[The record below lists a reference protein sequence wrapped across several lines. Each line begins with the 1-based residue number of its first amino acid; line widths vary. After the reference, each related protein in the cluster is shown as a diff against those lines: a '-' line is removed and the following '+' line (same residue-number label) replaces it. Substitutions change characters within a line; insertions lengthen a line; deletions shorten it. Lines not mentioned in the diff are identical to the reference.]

1 MLLDIIYA
9 VLIILAI
16 IKGWQK
22 GLIVGLF
29 SLVAIF
35 IGLAAAIKLSAVVAN
50 YIGRNVRISK
60 QWLPIISF
68 AIVFLIV
75 VLLVRL
81 GAKAIQ
87 KFAESIMLGLF
98 NRLGG
103 VLLYAAIYTIVFSV
117 LLFYAEQVRLVK
129 PETKEKSVTY
139 EFVQPWGP
147 KAMNAM
153 GAVIPI
159 FKDMFTDL
167 QEFFGN
173 VAKKAPQK

>member
-1 MLLDIIYA
+1 MLLDIIYV
-9 VLIILAI
+9 VLVILAL

-29 SLVAIF
+29 SLLAIF

-50 YIGRNVRISK
+50 YIGRSVKVSE

-68 AIVFLIV
+68 AIVFLV
-75 VLLVRL
+75 VILLVRL
-81 GAKAIQ
+81 GARAIQ
-87 KFAESIMLGLF
+87 KFAESMMLGLF
-98 NRLGG
+98 NRIGG
-103 VLLYAAIYTIVFSV
+103 MLMYAAIYTIVFSI
-117 LLFYAEQVRLVK
+117 LLFYAEQIRLIK

-153 GAVIPI
+153 GKLIPV

-167 QEFFGN
+167 QDFFGK
-173 VAKKAPQK
+173 VASKPES

>member
-1 MLLDIIYA
+1 
-9 VLIILAI
+9 
-16 IKGWQK
+16 
-22 GLIVGLF
+22 
-29 SLVAIF
+29 
-35 IGLAAAIKLSAVVAN
+35 
-50 YIGRNVRISK
+50 
-60 QWLPIISF
+60 
-68 AIVFLIV
+68 
-75 VLLVRL
+75 
-81 GAKAIQ
+81 
-87 KFAESIMLGLF
+87 MLGLF

>member
-9 VLIILAI
+9 VLIVLAI

-29 SLVAIF
+29 SLVAIV

-50 YIGRNVRISK
+50 YIGRNVKISE
-60 QWLPIISF
+60 QWLPVISF
-68 AIVFLIV
+68 AVVFLV
-75 VLLVRL
+75 VVILVRL
-81 GAKAIQ
+81 GAKIIQ

-98 NRLGG
+98 NRIGG

-117 LLFYAEQVRLVK
+117 ILFYTEQLRLIK
-129 PETKEKSVTY
+129 PGTKEKSVSY

-147 KAMNAM
+147 KAINAM

-159 FKDMFTDL
+159 FRNMFDDL
-167 QEFFGN
+167 QEFFGK
-173 VAKKAPQK
+173 VSQKVPEK

>member
-1 MLLDIIYA
+1 MLLDIIYV
-9 VLIILAI
+9 VLIVLAI

-22 GLIVGLF
+22 GLIVGIF
-29 SLVAIF
+29 SLIAIF

-50 YIGRNVRISK
+50 YLGRNVKISE

-68 AIVFLIV
+68 AIVFIVV

-81 GAKAIQ
+81 GAKAIEKLVQ
-87 KFAESIMLGLF
+87 SVMMGLF
-98 NRLGG
+98 NRICG
-103 VLLYAAIYTIVFSV
+103 VLLYIAIYTIVFSV
-117 LLFYAEQVRLVK
+117 IIFYVEQVGLIK
-129 PETKEKSVTY
+129 KETKEKSVTY

-159 FKDMFTDL
+159 FKDMFIDL
-167 QEFFGN
+167 QEFFGK
-173 VAKKAPQK
+173 VANKAEK

>member
-50 YIGRNVRISK
+50 YLGKSVKISE

-68 AIVFLIV
+68 AIVFVIVILLI
-75 VLLVRL
+75 RL
-81 GAKAIQ
+81 GARMIQ
-87 KFAESIMLGLF
+87 RFAESVMLGIF
-98 NRLGG
+98 NRIGG

-117 LLFYAEQVRLVK
+117 ILFYAEQIRIVK

-159 FKDMFTDL
+159 FRDMFTDL
-167 QEFFGN
+167 QDFFGK
-173 VAKKAPQK
+173 VADKTGK

>member
-50 YIGRNVRISK
+50 YIGRNVKISE

-139 EFVQPWGP
+139 EFVQPWGL

>member
-1 MLLDIIYA
+1 

>member
-9 VLIILAI
+9 VLIVLAI

-29 SLVAIF
+29 SLVAII

-50 YIGRNVRISK
+50 YIGRNVKISE
-60 QWLPIISF
+60 QWLPVISF
-68 AIVFLIV
+68 AVVFLVV

-98 NRLGG
+98 NRIGG

-117 LLFYAEQVRLVK
+117 ILFYAEQLRIVK

-147 KAMNAM
+147 RAINAM
-153 GAVIPI
+153 GSVIPI
-159 FKDMFTDL
+159 FKDMFDDL

-173 VAKKAPQK
+173 VSKKVSEK

>member
-50 YIGRNVRISK
+50 YIGRNVRISE

>member
-1 MLLDIIYA
+1 
-9 VLIILAI
+9 LIILAI

-50 YIGRNVRISK
+50 YIGKNVRISE

-68 AIVFLIV
+68 AVVFLIV

-81 GAKAIQ
+81 GAKVIQ

-117 LLFYAEQVRLVK
+117 LLFYAEQVKLVK
-129 PETKEKSVTY
+129 QETKEKSVTY

-159 FKDMFTDL
+159 FKNMFTDQ

-173 VAKKAPQK
+173 VGKKTPKK